1 MSVNMCDAN
10 GNLTRVDGVAGYEK
24 SNDFSMESGVTKIQA
39 EARKID
45 KISWLYAVVQKNL
58 VLNQWN
64 DLFTL
69 PSGFYDS
76 DTKDLVMINTSND
89 IALHGKVSN
98 GKVSV
103 YPVASTASAMATNI
117 AINYV
122 EILQ

>member
-1 MSVNMCDAN
+1 MSVNTVDSN
-10 GNLTRVDGVAGYEK
+10 GNLVRVDGLADYEEDT
-24 SNDFSMESGVTKIQA
+24 NFSMESGVTKVSA
-39 EARKID
+39 VARKIS
-45 KISWLYAVVQKNL
+45 KIVWLYAVVQKNL

-76 DTKDLVMINTSND
+76 GTKDLVMINTTND
-89 IALHGKVSN
+89 IALHGKVAN

-103 YPVASTASAMATNI
+103 YPVSATASATATNI